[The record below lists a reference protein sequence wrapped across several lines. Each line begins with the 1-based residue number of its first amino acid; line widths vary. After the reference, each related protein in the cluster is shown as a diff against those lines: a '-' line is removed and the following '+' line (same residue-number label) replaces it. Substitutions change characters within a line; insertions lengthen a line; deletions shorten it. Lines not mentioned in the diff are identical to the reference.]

1 MTLNAS
7 PRVEL
12 PLRLPTLSVVMPNY
26 NHARYLEAALQAH
39 LNQTTPPLEIIVVD
53 DASTDESCTIVE
65 RLAGRHPS
73 VRLIRLARNSGVNA
87 ATNRGLR
94 EARAEYVC
102 LSAADDLVSPDLA
115 ARSLQALAQHPA
127 AGFCFSDVAV
137 MLGDSG
143 VVRRYPLFISRTPR
157 MLSPKGMERVL
168 RRYYFNFPSHS
179 ILYRRDALLAAGG
192 FREDLH
198 WIADWFANHVLAFR
212 HGVYYVPQVLAFFRL
227 LPDSYSARGA
237 RQTGVQRDL
246 LYHMLDLLESDA
258 FRDLAG
264 PFRNSAIV
272 PELRPR
278 VLLWLLAS
286 PRHRRYLTP
295 GLVGRLV
302 FRGTWTVLK
311 PYLPEWL
318 RGAIRWTG
326 AIPRR
331 ALPGPELKDRP
342 WTLPNAFCQS
352 SGRTIGRSGCLAC
365 WGSSPR

>member
-1 MTLNAS
+1 MTPNAS
-7 PRVEL
+7 PRAEL
-12 PLRLPTLSVVMPNY
+12 PSRLPTLSVVMPNY

-53 DASTDESCTIVE
+53 DASSDESCAIVE
-65 RLAGRHPS
+65 RLAERHPS

-94 EARAEYVC
+94 AARGDYVC
-102 LSAADDLVSPDLA
+102 LSAADDRVSSDFA

-143 VVRRYPLFISRTPR
+143 AVRRYPLFISRTPR
-157 MLSPKGMERVL
+157 LLPPPEVEHVL

-179 ILYRRDALLAAGG
+179 ILYRREALLAVGG

-227 LPDSYSARGA
+227 SPDSYSATGS
-237 RQTGVQRDL
+237 RQTAVQRDL
-246 LYHMLDLLESDA
+246 LYHMLDLLQSEA
-258 FRDLAG
+258 FQDLAG
-264 PFRNSAIV
+264 PFRSSAIV

-286 PRHRRYLTP
+286 ARHRRYLTP
-295 GLVGRLV
+295 RLVGRLL
-302 FRGTWTVLK
+302 FRGAWAVVK
-311 PYLPEWL
+311 PYLPEWF
-318 RGAIRWTG
+318 RGAIRWVG

-331 ALPGPELKDRP
+331 WRLAGPWPRL
-342 WTLPNAFCQS
+342 
-352 SGRTIGRSGCLAC
+352 
-365 WGSSPR
+365 SPATPYRARN